1 MKKRPNV
8 TYAEKLFIFVL
19 KKLSKC
25 IKCFII
31 LKKCFGIVSASQLH
45 ITLKLKNPYYMYL
58 LFISSFIWLG
68 RLKKHPS
75 LPKWVYSFLP
85 LAFPPSSYSTICI
98 FINHHAHWSGH
109 SGNLVVI
116 TELCKA
122 QSPLSWLWSYVV
134 DFSLV

>member
-1 MKKRPNV
+1 MKIKTIIRLLHTFQSVCTYNCTLKKRPNV

-58 LFISSFIWLG
+58 LFITSFIWLG
-68 RLKKHPS
+68 RLNFTPIS
-75 LPKWVYSFLP
+75 AQMSILFFAACISSFELQ
-85 LAFPPSSYSTICI
+85 Y
-98 FINHHAHWSGH
+98 
-109 SGNLVVI
+109 NLHFYKTSCTLI
-116 TELCKA
+116 RT
-122 QSPLSWLWSYVV
+122 QW
-134 DFSLV
+134 